1 MDSSIAI
8 SNILDEDKN
17 NFISN
22 LNHKYTNVG
31 LAFNGIGYV
40 LIDFESL
47 IYYICRKY
55 NVQLDNM
62 PSLLILEYFDFLN
75 TELHCVFQDIRY
87 LFNNQNQIFKTIKHY
102 VQLCFD
108 CIFYNKIAENERIAA
123 LILGYGSYNWKS
135 FLENGFYVIML
146 ETLIFKIPYVYG
158 QVFIPYKSTT
168 PSKILGIQNPTIEIT
183 KKTILNYKE
192 FLYHKYNILSNKIK

>member
-8 SNILDEDKN
+8 SNILDKDKN

-55 NVQLDNM
+55 NLQLDNM
-62 PSLLILEYFDFLN
+62 PSLLILEYL
-75 TELHCVFQDIRY
+75 
-87 LFNNQNQIFKTIKHY
+87 
-102 VQLCFD
+102 
-108 CIFYNKIAENERIAA
+108 A
-123 LILGYGSYNWKS
+123 
-135 FLENGFYVIML
+135 
-146 ETLIFKIPYVYG
+146 
-158 QVFIPYKSTT
+158 
-168 PSKILGIQNPTIEIT
+168 
-183 KKTILNYKE
+183 ILN
-192 FLYHKYNILSNKIK
+192 I